1 MLPYQLKC
9 SESGLELTCAG
20 RLEPRVPWTRASEL
34 LPLRDVTQPLVWAH
48 IAKPPLHGSIKN
60 AEKAQHSLNKVIN
73 LANVKPFTS
82 GKEGRLRHRRNE
94 ELKYRIGLDINDP
107 YGRES
112 WYSGSCIKVE
122 GDLVFFTGNDGFLR
136 VSRMAEDDRGVFDD
150 TPGIEVKI
158 PHRKLDFERILSLY
172 TSEETSSGSYH
183 VAARRRHG
191 LSVYSV
197 TEADQVKRRKLF
209 DGYFLTYFIISGEAG
224 AQPTLQPGRGRQLLA
239 GRGPR
244 DSERQ
249 LRARHLGPRVRVSR
263 E

>member
-1 MLPYQLKC
+1 M
-9 SESGLELTCAG
+9 
-20 RLEPRVPWTRASEL
+20 SEL
-34 LPLRDVTQPLVWAH
+34 LPLRDVTQPLVWSH

-60 AEKAQHSLNKVIN
+60 AEEAQSRYNKLFN
-73 LANVKPFTS
+73 FDNVTPFSS

-158 PHRKLDFERILSLY
+158 PFSKLGFERILSLH
-172 TSEETSSGSYH
+172 TSEETLSNSYH

-197 TEADQVKRRKLF
+197 TEADQVKIYKRIIICDLF
-209 DGYFLTYFIISGEAG
+209 ILYLNICILSGEAG
-224 AQPTLQPGRGRQLLA
+224 SQPALQPGRGRHLLA

-244 DSERQ
+244 DGE
-249 LRARHLGPRVRVSR
+249 LRL
-263 E
+263 